1 MELEQ
6 VSKEKEK
13 VHRGIKRHIKRADS
27 DMTGGSIWRLLI
39 TFALPLAAGLL
50 FQQLYNTVDAIV
62 VGKFVGTDAL
72 AAVGGSASN
81 ILNLLIGF
89 FTGVSSGATV
99 IISQYF
105 GANDRDGVN
114 RALHTAMLFALVGG
128 AFIMVLGLVGTEFM
142 LRLMDTPEDT
152 IAGSALYL
160 RIMFMGMV
168 PNMVYNVGSAIL
180 RAMGD
185 SKRPLYF
192 LIVACLSNVVLDLV
206 FVLVFKMGIAG
217 VAIASILAQAISAV
231 MVVMSLSAES
241 MEYRFRFRQMRFE
254 GDILSR
260 TIRIGLPAGFQ
271 SIMYSLSNMLIQAS
285 VNRFGTDTV
294 ASWVVLGKVDGIN
307 WMILGALGIASM
319 TFVGQ
324 NYGAGKRKRIIHSY
338 FISMVFSFGIALVMS
353 ALLVIF
359 GRQFL
364 ALFTTEGAVIDA
376 GMKRVGVMGF
386 AYCISAFMDCTIAAS
401 RGLGKTVVPTVIV
414 IMGSCV
420 FRVIWVYTIFAHF
433 HTIPSLYL
441 LYPCSWA
448 LTAIAE
454 ILYFIHCYKQAM
466 KIFREPIPSSL

>member
-1 MELEQ
+1 MERTIRSENSM
-6 VSKEKEK
+6 V
-13 VHRGIKRHIKRADS
+13 
-27 DMTGGSIWRLLI
+27 TGVIWKQLLLFFFPIMLGS
-39 TFALPLAAGLL
+39 L

-105 GANDRDGVN
+105 GANDRDGMN

-206 FVLVFKMGIAG
+206 FVLVFRMGIAG

-324 NYGAGKRKRIIHSY
+324 NYGAGRLDRIQKSLKLSLLIGVC
-338 FISMVFSFGIALVMS
+338 ISIVFGG
-353 ALLVIF
+353 ALLLF
-359 GRQFL
+359 GWPLFG
-364 ALFTTEGAVIDA
+364 LFTSDDTVLAMSMQLLWYFAPFYWLFVPIEIISGALR
-376 GMKRVGVMGF
+376 GMGDTL
-386 AYCISAFMDCTIAAS
+386 IPTIITAT
-401 RGLGKTVVPTVIV
+401 GI
-414 IMGSCV
+414 CV
-420 FRVIWVYTIFAHF
+420 FRVAWIYTVVPLHNSMFTVSLSYPISWV
-433 HTIPSLYL
+433 
-441 LYPCSWA
+441 
-448 LTAIAE
+448 LTAIAFAIYYMIARKKLIANAPKPKTAE
-454 ILYFIHCYKQAM
+454 
-466 KIFREPIPSSL
+466 

>member
-1 MELEQ
+1 M
-6 VSKEKEK
+6 V
-13 VHRGIKRHIKRADS
+13 
-27 DMTGGSIWRLLI
+27 TGVIWKQLLLFFFPIMLGS
-39 TFALPLAAGLL
+39 L

-142 LRLMDTPEDT
+142 LRLIDTPEDT

-231 MVVMSLSAES
+231 MVVMSSSAKHGIP
-241 MEYRFRFRQMRFE
+241 FP
-254 GDILSR
+254 L
-260 TIRIGLPAGFQ
+260 
-271 SIMYSLSNMLIQAS
+271 QA
-285 VNRFGTDTV
+285 D
-294 ASWVVLGKVDGIN
+294 
-307 WMILGALGIASM
+307 AL
-319 TFVGQ
+319 
-324 NYGAGKRKRIIHSY
+324 
-338 FISMVFSFGIALVMS
+338 
-353 ALLVIF
+353 
-359 GRQFL
+359 
-364 ALFTTEGAVIDA
+364 
-376 GMKRVGVMGF
+376 
-386 AYCISAFMDCTIAAS
+386 
-401 RGLGKTVVPTVIV
+401 
-414 IMGSCV
+414 
-420 FRVIWVYTIFAHF
+420 
-433 HTIPSLYL
+433 
-441 LYPCSWA
+441 
-448 LTAIAE
+448 
-454 ILYFIHCYKQAM
+454 
-466 KIFREPIPSSL
+466 

>member
-1 MELEQ
+1 MERTIRSENSM
-6 VSKEKEK
+6 V
-13 VHRGIKRHIKRADS
+13 
-27 DMTGGSIWRLLI
+27 TGVIWKQLLLFFFPIMLGS
-39 TFALPLAAGLL
+39 L

-254 GDILSR
+254 GGHTFPHNTHRPACRLPVHNVLPFKYADSG
-260 TIRIGLPAGFQ
+260 IRKPLRYGYG
-271 SIMYSLSNMLIQAS
+271 
-285 VNRFGTDTV
+285 G
-294 ASWVVLGKVDGIN
+294 
-307 WMILGALGIASM
+307 ILGSAWQSGRHKLDDTRRARHSQHDVRWPELRRGQ
-319 TFVGQ
+319 VG
-324 NYGAGKRKRIIHSY
+324 
-338 FISMVFSFGIALVMS
+338 
-353 ALLVIF
+353 
-359 GRQFL
+359 
-364 ALFTTEGAVIDA
+364 
-376 GMKRVGVMGF
+376 
-386 AYCISAFMDCTIAAS
+386 
-401 RGLGKTVVPTVIV
+401 
-414 IMGSCV
+414 
-420 FRVIWVYTIFAHF
+420 
-433 HTIPSLYL
+433 
-441 LYPCSWA
+441 
-448 LTAIAE
+448 
-454 ILYFIHCYKQAM
+454 
-466 KIFREPIPSSL
+466 

>member
-1 MELEQ
+1 MERTIRSENSM
-6 VSKEKEK
+6 V
-13 VHRGIKRHIKRADS
+13 
-27 DMTGGSIWRLLI
+27 TGVIWKQLLLFFFPIMLGS
-39 TFALPLAAGLL
+39 L

-142 LRLMDTPEDT
+142 LRLIDTPEDT

-319 TFVGQ
+319 TFVGPELRRGQ
-324 NYGAGKRKRIIHSY
+324 
-338 FISMVFSFGIALVMS
+338 
-353 ALLVIF
+353 
-359 GRQFL
+359 
-364 ALFTTEGAVIDA
+364 
-376 GMKRVGVMGF
+376 VGQD
-386 AYCISAFMDCTIAAS
+386 S
-401 RGLGKTVVPTVIV
+401 K
-414 IMGSCV
+414 
-420 FRVIWVYTIFAHF
+420 
-433 HTIPSLYL
+433 
-441 LYPCSWA
+441 
-448 LTAIAE
+448 
-454 ILYFIHCYKQAM
+454 
-466 KIFREPIPSSL
+466 EP

>member
-1 MELEQ
+1 MERTIRSENSM
-6 VSKEKEK
+6 V
-13 VHRGIKRHIKRADS
+13 
-27 DMTGGSIWRLLI
+27 TGVIWKQLLLFFFPIMLGS
-39 TFALPLAAGLL
+39 L

-142 LRLMDTPEDT
+142 LRLIDTPEDT

-231 MVVMSLSAES
+231 MVVMSLSAE
-241 MEYRFRFRQMRFE
+241 RHGIPFP
-254 GDILSR
+254 L
-260 TIRIGLPAGFQ
+260 
-271 SIMYSLSNMLIQAS
+271 QA
-285 VNRFGTDTV
+285 D
-294 ASWVVLGKVDGIN
+294 
-307 WMILGALGIASM
+307 AL
-319 TFVGQ
+319 
-324 NYGAGKRKRIIHSY
+324 
-338 FISMVFSFGIALVMS
+338 
-353 ALLVIF
+353 
-359 GRQFL
+359 
-364 ALFTTEGAVIDA
+364 
-376 GMKRVGVMGF
+376 
-386 AYCISAFMDCTIAAS
+386 
-401 RGLGKTVVPTVIV
+401 
-414 IMGSCV
+414 
-420 FRVIWVYTIFAHF
+420 
-433 HTIPSLYL
+433 
-441 LYPCSWA
+441 
-448 LTAIAE
+448 
-454 ILYFIHCYKQAM
+454 
-466 KIFREPIPSSL
+466 